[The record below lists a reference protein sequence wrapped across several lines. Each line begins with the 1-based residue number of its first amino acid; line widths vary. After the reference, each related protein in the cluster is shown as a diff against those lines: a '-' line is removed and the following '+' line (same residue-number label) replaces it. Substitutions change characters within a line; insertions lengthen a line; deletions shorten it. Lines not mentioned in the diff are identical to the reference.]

1 MTRSRW
7 RAPLALTLAL
17 GLAISVTACGND
29 DSSTN
34 TAASTTIAGAT
45 IRLAPQDFAE
55 SKTLTEVY
63 GRYLE
68 AHGFNVTIQ
77 KADGF
82 RSQVYPDLEA
92 NKLDLLIDYTG
103 SAARFLDSTKTVS
116 SDPATTAATL
126 DDVLE
131 AKDLVAFTYAKAED
145 ANALVALKS
154 FAEANKLTTI
164 SDLSKLSGTIKLGGA
179 EDCRERADCLKG
191 YTDAAIYGLKIDF
204 TAVEYG
210 PALVAA
216 LDAGTEQVVQYQT
229 TAAELASGKY
239 VILKD
244 DKGIL
249 SADNIVPVVRK
260 ALADEY
266 GSKLRDAVDALTAKL
281 TTADLI
287 AWNKAT
293 DINKEE
299 PADVAK
305 AWLTDKGLL

>member
-34 TAASTTIAGAT
+34 TAASTTIAGPT
-45 IRLAPQDFAE
+45 IRLAPQNFAE
-55 SKTLTEVY
+55 SETLTEVY
-63 GRYLE
+63 GQYLK
-68 AHGFNVTIQ
+68 AHGFTATIQ

-82 RSQVYPDLEA
+82 RSQAYPDLQA
-92 NKLDLLIDYTG
+92 NKFDLLIDYTG
-103 SAARFLDSTKTVS
+103 SAARFLDSTKAVS
-116 SDPATTAATL
+116 SDPAATAATL
-126 DDVLE
+126 DSVLQ
-131 AKDLVAFTYAKAED
+131 AKDLVAFTYSKAAD
-145 ANALVALKS
+145 ANALVALKT
-154 FAEANKLTTI
+154 FADTNKLTTT
-164 SDLSKLSGTIKLGGA
+164 SDLSKLGGTIKLGGA

-191 YTDAAIYGLKIDF
+191 YTDPAIYGLKIDF

-249 SADNIVPVVRK
+249 SADNVVPVLRK
-260 ALADEY
+260 ALADAY
-266 GSKLRDAVDALTAKL
+266 GSKLRDAVDTLSAKL

>member
-29 DSSTN
+29 DSSTSSGA
-34 TAASTTIAGAT
+34 TTTIAGPT
-45 IRLAPQDFAE
+45 IRLAPQNFAE
-55 SKTLTEVY
+55 SETLTEVY
-63 GRYLE
+63 GQYLE
-68 AHGFNVTIQ
+68 AQGFNVTIQ

-82 RSQVYPDLEA
+82 RSQAYPDLQA
-92 NKLDLLIDYTG
+92 DKFDLLIDYTG

-116 SDPATTAATL
+116 SDAATTAATL
-126 DDVLE
+126 DDVL
-131 AKDLVAFTYAKAED
+131 ATKDLVAFTYSKAED
-145 ANALVALKS
+145 ANALVALKT
-154 FAEANKLTTI
+154 FAETNKLTTI
-164 SDLSKLSGTIKLGGA
+164 SDLSKVSGTIKLGGA

-191 YTDAAIYGLKIDF
+191 YTDPAIYGLKIDF
-204 TAVEYG
+204 TAVDYG
-210 PALVAA
+210 PALIAA

-260 ALADEY
+260 ALSDTY
-266 GSKLRDAVDALTAKL
+266 GSKLRDAVDALSAKL

-293 DINKEE
+293 DINKDE